1 MAFSCSVDG
10 PLLKLVSPITSAPL
24 VVSTTTKLSDEM
36 DRRLTAS
43 AGYDSFV
50 HCQVPRSSPVAVGP
64 MNQTALLQDAEHF
77 LNVMPAVPA
86 LDVVNGS
93 SNAAHFTWSTRM
105 CRLSGL
111 MSACSGGASKKY
123 DGLRTTN

>member
-1 MAFSCSVDG
+1 M
-10 PLLKLVSPITSAPL
+10 TSAPR
-24 VVSTTTKLSDEM
+24 VISTTTKLSDEIE
-36 DRRLTAS
+36 RRLTAS

-50 HCQVPRSSPVAVGP
+50 HCQLDAARDSPRVASIAAMDEAALREDGEDLLHVMTPYSSA
-64 MNQTALLQDAEHF
+64 
-77 LNVMPAVPA
+77 
-86 LDVVNGS
+86 VVNGS
-93 SNAAHFTWSTRM
+93 SKAAHFTWSTRM